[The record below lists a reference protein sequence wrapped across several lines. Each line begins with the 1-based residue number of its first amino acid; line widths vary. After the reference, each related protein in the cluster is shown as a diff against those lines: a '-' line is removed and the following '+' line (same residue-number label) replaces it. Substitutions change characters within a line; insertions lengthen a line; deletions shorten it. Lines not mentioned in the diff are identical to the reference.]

1 MLVAG
6 FPAGALAANC
16 YVLAPG
22 DGAGCVVVD
31 PGQDAASRLHAVL
44 AEHRLTPVAVLLTH
58 GHLDHVASARA
69 VCDARGI
76 PALVHPADEY
86 MLDDPMAALSPE
98 LRAGVSTLLGP
109 GDDLSALRP
118 AEVIA
123 LAPGE
128 LELAGLRIVVLHT
141 PGHTGGSVV
150 YRIPG
155 DGDGDDGDGDDAD
168 GTAGR
173 PELLLTGDTLFAG
186 SIGRTDLP
194 GGSSPQILRSI
205 ASELLS
211 LPDDAVVLPG
221 HGPGSTI
228 GAERAGNPFL
238 AGLG

>member
-1 MLVAG
+1 VLVAG

-22 DGAGCVVVD
+22 DGASCVVVD
-31 PGQDAASRLHAVL
+31 PGQDAAGRLDQVL

-58 GHLDHVASARA
+58 GHLDHIASARA

-98 LRAGVSTLLGP
+98 LRAGVGALLGP

-118 AEVIA
+118 AEVQP
-123 LAPGE
+123 LAAGE
-128 LELAGLRIVVLHT
+128 LPLTGLPIEVLHT

-155 DGDGDDGDGDDAD
+155 SG
-168 GTAGR
+168 AGEAAR
-173 PELLLTGDTLFAG
+173 PELLLTGDALLAG
-186 SIGRTDLP
+186 SLGRAALA
-194 GGSSPQILRSI
+194 GGASPQIL
-205 ASELLS
+205 ASSARKLLTR
-211 LPDDAVVLPG
+211 PDDAVVLPG

-228 GAERAGNPFL
+228 GAERAGTPFL
-238 AGLG
+238 RSLS